1 MGQTNPVLIHT
12 SCSSKSSYIILVIL
26 DKYDTWHRPYQYTLE
41 TIGEDTNYLSV
52 ENGVNIIDWQWQ
64 THISHTDTSYNAVGT
79 IASKNI
85 IYKNTTSGTI
95 DCRSDK
101 PSPDTRLL

>member
-1 MGQTNPVLIHT
+1 MTKQKWHDSLLQEVF
-12 SCSSKSSYIILVIL
+12 
-26 DKYDTWHRPYQYTLE
+26 DTIY
-41 TIGEDTNYLSV
+41 
-52 ENGVNIIDWQWQ
+52 IIDWQWQ

-95 DCRSDK
+95 DWWVRQTKSWYTPLVEIK
-101 PSPDTRLL
+101 QAVLFWSF